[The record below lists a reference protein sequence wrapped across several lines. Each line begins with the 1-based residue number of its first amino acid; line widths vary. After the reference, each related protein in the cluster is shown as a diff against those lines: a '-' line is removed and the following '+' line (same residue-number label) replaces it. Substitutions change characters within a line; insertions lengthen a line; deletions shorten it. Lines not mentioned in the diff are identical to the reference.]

1 MPQEDLMKLLI
12 TMNMPARAGALV
24 HQVYAEYDCDTL
36 QDFMNVLMENEFLIV
51 EELYRDREI
60 ATKFTPVGQVVLN
73 YRYIGKVKELY
84 ANGKPIAA

>member
-1 MPQEDLMKLLI
+1 MKLLI

-60 ATKFTPVGQVVLN
+60 ATKFTPVGKVVLN